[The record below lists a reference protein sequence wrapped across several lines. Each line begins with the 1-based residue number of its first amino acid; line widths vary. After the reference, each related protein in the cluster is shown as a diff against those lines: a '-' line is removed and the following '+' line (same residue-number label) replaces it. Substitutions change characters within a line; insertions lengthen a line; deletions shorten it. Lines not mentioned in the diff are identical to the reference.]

1 MQWRGG
7 RRSAPKTPSA
17 GTRNDDQR
25 VPRAH
30 APPPPTPPPRGARC
44 DAPSLRRPP
53 RRAAAECRATVASA
67 AADRA
72 GARSARELR
81 RDERRAETIDGGRP
95 SSHRNHL
102 PHSALLV
109 RRACYSED
117 LGTGAYA
124 TCGARSRRL
133 GGCSRSFRGSR
144 QGRRRDG
151 RRSDAA
157 ADATDQLR
165 RRRSSIRW

>member
-1 MQWRGG
+1 MVGYITTAHDIAQRLSEKWRHFVVHCLYSLFCTSPRCVGVRPEG
-7 RRSAPKTPSA
+7 WRAPL
-17 GTRNDDQR
+17 
-25 VPRAH
+25 
-30 APPPPTPPPRGARC
+30 RG
-44 DAPSLRRPP
+44 
-53 RRAAAECRATVASA
+53 
-67 AADRA
+67 
-72 GARSARELR
+72 
-81 RDERRAETIDGGRP
+81 
-95 SSHRNHL
+95 HL
-102 PHSALLV
+102 PHSALLI

-157 ADATDQLR
+157 AEATDQLR